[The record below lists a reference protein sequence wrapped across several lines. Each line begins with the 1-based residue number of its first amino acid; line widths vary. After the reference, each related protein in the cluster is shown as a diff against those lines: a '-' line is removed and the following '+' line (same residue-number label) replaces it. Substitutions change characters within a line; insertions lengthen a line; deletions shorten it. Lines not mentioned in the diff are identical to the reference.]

1 MVIIFNLGNNLQF
14 SESVYDRQNFKD
26 FSFTAVWNHK
36 SRTITCLRK
45 NPECIGK
52 IKTLPIYLRPSQT
65 VRISTMSYSH
75 PLDFK
80 SENSGRPCLLE
91 LPWDL
96 SIKQVSTITL
106 NTAITLNLLV
116 SGKVLL
122 GKWSRDVLETRTATV
137 WRNKVIPAGFDA
149 KVSTVR
155 SSF

>member
-1 MVIIFNLGNNLQF
+1 MVIIFILGNNLQF

-65 VRISTMSYSH
+65 VRISTMSYSY
-75 PLDFK
+75 PLDLK

-106 NTAITLNLLV
+106 NTANLLV

-122 GKWSRDVLETRTATV
+122 GKLSRDVLETRTATV
-137 WRNKVIPAGFDA
+137 WRNKVIPAGFYA

>member
-26 FSFTAVWNHK
+26 FSFTAFWNHK

-45 NPECIGK
+45 NPECTGK

-65 VRISTMSYSH
+65 VRISTMPYSH

-106 NTAITLNLLV
+106 NTANLLV

-122 GKWSRDVLETRTATV
+122 GKLSRDVLETRTATV

>member
-36 SRTITCLRK
+36 SRTIICLRK

-65 VRISTMSYSH
+65 VRISTMSYSY
-75 PLDFK
+75 PLDLK

-106 NTAITLNLLV
+106 NTANLLV

-122 GKWSRDVLETRTATV
+122 GKLSRDVLETRTATV
-137 WRNKVIPAGFDA
+137 WRNKVIPAGSDA